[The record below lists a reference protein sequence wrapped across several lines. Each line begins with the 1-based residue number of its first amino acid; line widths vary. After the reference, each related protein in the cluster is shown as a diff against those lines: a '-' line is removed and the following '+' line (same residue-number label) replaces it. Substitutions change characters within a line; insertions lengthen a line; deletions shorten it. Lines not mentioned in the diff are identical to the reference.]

1 MKNIFSIFFLCVVL
15 CMLGCEK
22 PILENT
28 DTMPPSTEQGDNNN
42 KGDASKD
49 STNTGGTSSTGGND
63 TDSTTYKDNHEEGD
77 IIDGNGSS
85 GNNGSGT
92 GGTQGGG
99 SSSATAPSS
108 GVFIGGEQAYTVE
121 QFMTLDLAYS
131 IWVVGYI
138 VGDCTQRIDY
148 AEFQPPFTHPQALLL
163 ADDPNETNPQK
174 VIAIELKSKNL
185 RAKYNLC
192 DHPENL
198 RHRAAFY
205 GLRGTYLRILGMKD
219 VRSDVLDPK

>member
-77 IIDGNGSS
+77 IIDS
-85 GNNGSGT
+85 T
-92 GGTQGGG
+92 G
-99 SSSATAPSS
+99 
-108 GVFIGGEQAYTVE
+108 
-121 QFMTLDLAYS
+121 
-131 IWVVGYI
+131 
-138 VGDCTQRIDY
+138 
-148 AEFQPPFTHPQALLL
+148 
-163 ADDPNETNPQK
+163 
-174 VIAIELKSKNL
+174 
-185 RAKYNLC
+185 
-192 DHPENL
+192 
-198 RHRAAFY
+198 
-205 GLRGTYLRILGMKD
+205 
-219 VRSDVLDPK
+219 